1 VFVFVRRAGGLF
13 EQSGAH
19 ADAISAVPP
28 WTPPWLA
35 RGVVMPSLADS
46 ARAAFASGWAA
57 SGGPLTERVKAA
69 ATVAQ
74 HLALAH
80 AGGPGVLEA
89 TIQLGAL
96 EGMWAA
102 IYARRDVLYAR
113 HDKAVRAA
121 WHDYLSAELD
131 VPTLVA
137 AVRRAVGL
145 TEATSDDTQQH
156 RDREASVIAI
166 VLAALTTLFGRA
178 RGPKYQA
185 LLDAIERAVRDG
197 VAEGTAGG
205 IAIAAQ
211 QAGFTAID
219 FDAAFRDAATA
230 AGSDQQYQ
238 GHALEWLGQMVGAVS
253 RDLGRRLHRMAT
265 EDATSTQM
273 ATETRS
279 SGTGRHVAAVAL
291 LTDWA
296 LGHAFT
302 LGALAV
308 YGLLAVATVEW
319 VTVGGAKVCSA
330 CLSLESGGPYAV
342 FGAPQ
347 PPRHPSCRCVLVPAG
362 PIASLRMFG
371 QYLIGG

>member
-1 VFVFVRRAGGLF
+1 M
-13 EQSGAH
+13 
-19 ADAISAVPP
+19 P
-28 WTPPWLA
+28 TLA
-35 RGVVMPSLADS
+35 ES

-69 ATVAQ
+69 AAAAQ

-80 AGGPGVLEA
+80 ADSPEVLEA
-89 TIQLGAL
+89 TMQLGAL

-113 HDKAVRAA
+113 HDRTVRAA
-121 WHDYLSAELD
+121 WHDYVAAELD
-131 VPTLVA
+131 VPALVA
-137 AVRRAVGL
+137 AVRRVAGL
-145 TEATSDDTQQH
+145 TETTSDNTQQH
-156 RDREASVIAI
+156 RDREASVIAV
-166 VLAALTTLFGRA
+166 VLAALTALFGRS

-211 QAGFTAID
+211 QAGVSAVN

-230 AGSDQQYQ
+230 AGNDQQYQ
-238 GHALEWLGQMVGAVS
+238 GHAQQWLGQMVGAVS
-253 RDLGRRLHRMAT
+253 RDLGRRLNRMAGGG
-265 EDATSTQM
+265 ATAAQM

-308 YGLLAVATVEW
+308 YGALSVATVNW
-319 VTVGGAKVCSA
+319 ITVGGSKVCA
-330 CLSLESGGPYAV
+330 PCLSLESGSPYAV

-347 PPRHPSCRCVLVPAG
+347 PPRHPACRCVLAPAG
-362 PIASLRMFG
+362 PVASLRAFG
-371 QYLIGG
+371 RYLIGG

>member
-1 VFVFVRRAGGLF
+1 
-13 EQSGAH
+13 
-19 ADAISAVPP
+19 
-28 WTPPWLA
+28 
-35 RGVVMPSLADS
+35 MPSLVES
-46 ARAAFASGWAA
+46 ARAAFATGWAA
-57 SGGPLTERVKAA
+57 SGGPLTERVKTA

-74 HLALAH
+74 HLALAR
-80 AGGPGVLEA
+80 ADDPGVLEA
-89 TIQLGAL
+89 TMRLGAL

-121 WHDYLSAELD
+121 WHDYLAAELD
-131 VPTLVA
+131 VPALVA
-137 AVRRAVGL
+137 AVRRAVGVA
-145 TEATSDDTQQH
+145 EATSDDTEQH

-178 RGPKYQA
+178 CGPQYQA
-185 LLDAIERAVRDG
+185 LLAAIERAVRDG

-211 QAGFTAID
+211 QAGVSAID

-230 AGSDQQYQ
+230 AAGDQQYQ
-238 GHALEWLGQMVGAVS
+238 GHALGWLGQMVGAVS
-253 RDLGRRLHRMAT
+253 RDLGRRLHRLAG
-265 EDATSTQM
+265 DGATSTQM
-273 ATETRS
+273 ADETRS

-308 YGLLAVATVEW
+308 YGALSVATVEW
-319 VTVGGAKVCSA
+319 VTVGGSKVCSA

-347 PPRHPSCRCVLVPAG
+347 PPRHPSCRCQLVPAG
-362 PIASLRMFG
+362 PVASLRAFG
-371 QYLIGG
+371 RYLIGG

>member
-1 VFVFVRRAGGLF
+1 MRRKRPRRRLRHQRIAG
-13 EQSGAH
+13 
-19 ADAISAVPP
+19 
-28 WTPPWLA
+28 
-35 RGVVMPSLADS
+35 RGVHVPTLTES
-46 ARAAFASGWAA
+46 ARAAFASGLAA
-57 SGGPLTERVKAA
+57 SGGPLTDRVKTAA
-69 ATVAQ
+69 AVAQ

-80 AGGPGVLEA
+80 ADEPGVLEA
-89 TIQLGAL
+89 TMRLGAL

-121 WHDYLSAELD
+121 WHNYVAAELD
-131 VPTLVA
+131 VPALVA
-137 AVRRAVGL
+137 AVRRVAGV

-185 LLDAIERAVRDG
+185 LLDAIEHAVRDG

-211 QAGFTAID
+211 QAGVSAID
-219 FDAAFRDAATA
+219 FDAAFRDAATV
-230 AGSDQQYQ
+230 AGNDQQYQ
-238 GHALEWLGQMVGAVS
+238 GHARQWLGQMVGAVS
-253 RDLGRRLHRMAT
+253 RDLGRRLHRMAG
-265 EDATSTQM
+265 EGATSTQM
-273 ATETRS
+273 ADETRS
-279 SGTGRHVAAVAL
+279 SGTGRDVAAVAL

-308 YGLLAVATVEW
+308 YGALSVATVNW
-319 VTVGGAKVCSA
+319 ITVGGSKVCA
-330 CLSLESGGPYAV
+330 PCLSLESSSPYAV

-347 PPRHPSCRCVLVPAG
+347 PPRHPSCRCALAPAG
-362 PIASLRMFG
+362 PVASLRMFG